1 MTVRSNY
8 NLKMK
13 IKINKIGGILFFC
26 MSIGIV
32 SGQYYGT
39 TTTNA
44 LNTAANS
51 KGHYNNYSNIYSPSN
66 YVGFYCTVND
76 YVGDLNNNRFN
87 LFKTKYFNPGAAIAL
102 EQYLNPF
109 FNIKEQVSYDWV
121 QYESPT
127 KLTGVDAQ
135 FLSADLIFK
144 YKFNN
149 DYALREAA
157 IIAPFIEFGGGG
169 TYLSS
174 RQFVNDKSGA
184 GIINDIKFNVLAGL
198 GLTFRLNA
206 NLGFE
211 IASKVYMPMS
221 DAWDG
226 LVKGGNDI
234 WANDIYV
241 QHSAGLVFTLRKSN
255 DSDHDG
261 VPDNKDDCPY
271 TPRGIKVDNRGCPVV
286 RNQIASVNRSN
297 NSNNYGDQDADGDG
311 VPNSRD
317 RCANTPINTKVD
329 MYGCPLNKDDGYD
342 KDSDGDGVPDSRD
355 KCANTPLNTKVDE
368 NGCSINTDFNND
380 KDTDGDGVP
389 DKIDRCPFSAG
400 PASNKGCPEVAAETK
415 RRLKFATRGIYFQTA
430 KSVIKPESYPM
441 LDEIVDIINQY
452 PDYNLRLSGHTDD
465 VGGEEY
471 NRALSQSRV
480 DQVKEYLINKGID
493 RNRLEAIGYGKQ
505 KPIANNSTVIGKAL
519 NRRVELELYLK

>member
-1 MTVRSNY
+1 MNRT
-8 NLKMK
+8 
-13 IKINKIGGILFFC
+13 INRYWLL
-26 MSIGIV
+26 SIFSMMLGMA
-32 SGQYYGT
+32 SGQYSETSAGKFL
-39 TTTNA
+39 N
-44 LNTAANS
+44 NTADYTSKYAPSYTAN
-51 KGHYNNYSNIYSPSN
+51 YTPSN
-66 YVGFYCTVND
+66 YVGFFGTVTD
-76 YVGDLNNNRFN
+76 YTGDLNNNVFG
-87 LFKTKYFNPGAAIAL
+87 LFRYKYFNPGVAIAL

-109 FNIKEQVSYDWV
+109 FNIKEQISYDWV

-157 IIAPFIEFGGGG
+157 TIAPFIEFGGGG
-169 TYLSS
+169 TYFSS
-174 RQFVNDKSGA
+174 RKFINDKSGS
-184 GIINDIKFNVLAGL
+184 GIINDTKINVLAGL

-206 NLGFE
+206 NLNLE
-211 IASKVYMPMS
+211 LASKVYMPMS

-241 QHSAGLVFTLRKSN
+241 QHSAGLVFTLHKSL

-261 VPDNKDDCPY
+261 VPDNRDDCPN
-271 TPRGIKVDNRGCPVV
+271 TPRGVKVDSRGCPVV
-286 RNQIASVNRSN
+286 KNQVLTANRSN
-297 NSNNYGDQDADGDG
+297 NNNYGDQDSDGDG

-317 RCANTPINTKVD
+317 KCANTPINTKVD
-329 MYGCPLNKDDGYD
+329 ANGCPINKEDGYD

-355 KCANTPLNTKVDE
+355 KCANTPINTKVDE
-368 NGCSINTDFNND
+368 NGCPVINDINNNND
-380 KDTDGDGVP
+380 KDTDGDGIP
-389 DKIDRCPFSAG
+389 DRIDRCPFSAG

-441 LDEIVDIINQY
+441 LDEITDIINQY

-465 VGGEEY
+465 VGNDEY
-471 NRALSQSRV
+471 NRILSQNRV
-480 DQVKEYLINKGID
+480 DQVKEYLISKGID
-493 RNRLEAIGYGKQ
+493 PNRLEAIGYGKQ
-505 KPIANNSTVIGKAL
+505 KPIANNNSALGKAL

>member
-1 MTVRSNY
+1 M
-8 NLKMK
+8 
-13 IKINKIGGILFFC
+13 I
-26 MSIGIV
+26 
-32 SGQYYGT
+32 
-39 TTTNA
+39 
-44 LNTAANS
+44 
-51 KGHYNNYSNIYSPSN
+51 
-66 YVGFYCTVND
+66 
-76 YVGDLNNNRFN
+76 
-87 LFKTKYFNPGAAIAL
+87 
-102 EQYLNPF
+102 
-109 FNIKEQVSYDWV
+109 
-121 QYESPT
+121 
-127 KLTGVDAQ
+127 GVDAQ

-157 IIAPFIEFGGGG
+157 SIAPFIEFGGGG
-169 TYLSS
+169 TYISS
-174 RQFVNDKSGA
+174 RQFVSDKSGN
-184 GIINDIKFNVLAGL
+184 GITDVTKFNALAGL
-198 GLTFRLNA
+198 GLTFRLNS
-206 NLGFE
+206 NLSLE
-211 IASKVYMPMS
+211 VASKVYMPMN

-226 LVKGGNDI
+226 LIKGGNDI

-241 QHSAGLVFTLRKSN
+241 QHSAGLVFSIRKSI
-255 DSDHDG
+255 DGDHDG
-261 VPDNKDDCPY
+261 VPDSRDDCPY
-271 TPRGIKVDNRGCPVV
+271 TPRGEKVDNRGCTVV
-286 RNQIASVNRSN
+286 KNQVVVVNRN
-297 NSNNYGDQDADGDG
+297 NYKSSYGDQDADGDG

-317 RCANTPINTKVD
+317 KCANTPINTKVD
-329 MYGCPLNKDDGYD
+329 LYGCPFNREDGYE

-368 NGCSINTDFNND
+368 NGCPVNNNYNYDYNNND

-389 DKIDRCPFSAG
+389 DRIDRCPFSSG
-400 PASNKGCPEVAAETK
+400 PALIKGCPEVAAETK

-430 KSVIKPESYPM
+430 KSIIKPESNPM

-471 NRALSQSRV
+471 NRVLSQNRV

-505 KPIANNSTVIGKAL
+505 KPIASNNTVIGKAL